1 MNMIYTPK
9 QIAKKLNVST
19 TTLRRYEDQGLIPD
33 VPRTPSNRRCYTSLH
48 MQAFVTIRAL
58 LQGYEIPVVYDM
70 MRKIKNHDIEHALW
84 LLNQQL
90 HDTQVEKHRVEEVL
104 SMLRNADFSKYR
116 SLKVT
121 DSMTIGEVARMAGV
135 NTSAIRH
142 WEQEGLIISE
152 RNEDNGYRVFS
163 QTELRKIILISSL
176 RKTVYFIENMKHLL
190 NDLETQHFEQVERSF
205 QLALQQLNSQL
216 MKQFSGIAELM
227 KYIEFYKEGVGP

>member
-9 QIAKKLNVST
+9 QIAKELNVST

-58 LQGYEIPVVYDM
+58 LRGYEIPVVYDM

-104 SMLRNADFSKYR
+104 NMLRNADFSKYR
-116 SLKVT
+116 SLKIT

-142 WEQEGLIISE
+142 WEQEGLITSG

-190 NDLETQHFEQVERSF
+190 NNLETQHFEQVERSF

-227 KYIEFYKEGVGP
+227 KYIEIYKEGAGS